1 MTIKGGKTVEES
13 IIRASIN
20 AGIGGVIAA
29 LIIILIYKLA
39 SRLFLEI
46 GGKMVSAFEKQANSI
61 DDLTKSIQG
70 FVLRDDFS
78 HREQLVLLK
87 YLAQSHQEYAHV
99 LKGLEEC
106 PHLGSANEDHK
117 H

>member
-1 MTIKGGKTVEES
+1 MQES
-13 IIRASIN
+13 LIRASIN

-46 GGKMVSAFEKQANSI
+46 GSKMVSAFEKQATSI
-61 DDLTKSIQG
+61 DELTKSIQG
-70 FVLRDDFS
+70 FVNKDDS
-78 HREQLVLLK
+78 AHREQLVLLK

-99 LKGLEEC
+99 LKGLDDC